1 MREIKNPINSMFI
14 GFCCFSVSFDFI
26 FAERKGLTPSSQY
39 LDIIDVTAPT
49 ITRVTHRVTEL
60 FSIDFNELCSTN
72 IVII

>member
-14 GFCCFSVSFDFI
+14 GFCCFLVCFDFV

-39 LDIIDVTAPT
+39 LVIIDFTAPL
-49 ITRVTHRVTEL
+49 IARVTYRVTEL
-60 FSIDFNELCSTN
+60 FYFDFNELCSTN